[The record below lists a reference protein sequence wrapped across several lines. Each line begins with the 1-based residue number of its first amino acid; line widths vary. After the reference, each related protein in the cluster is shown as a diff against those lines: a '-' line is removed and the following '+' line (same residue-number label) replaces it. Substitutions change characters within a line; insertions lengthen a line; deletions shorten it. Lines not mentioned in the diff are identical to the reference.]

1 MTDAHTSDA
10 ERLPLSPRIP
20 SHPHT
25 LSPALPPACDVELCV
40 HCRDVSHI
48 VCVCGCVC
56 LWVRVFVCV
65 RGCMCLCV
73 FVGACACVCLWVL
86 VLVGACVCV
95 SCACRCW
102 SCVCIT
108 DIDHSPSVPVRLM
121 SVLQCV
127 AVCCGVLQCVA
138 VCCGVLQC
146 VAVCCSVL

>member
-73 FVGACACVCLWVL
+73 FVGACACVFLWVR
-86 VLVGACVCV
+86 VFVCACGCVCM
-95 SCACRCW
+95 
-102 SCVCIT
+102 CVVC
-108 DIDHSPSVPVRLM
+108 M
-121 SVLQCV
+121 QVLELCVHYRHRSQPFRPGTPYEYV
-127 AVCCGVLQCVA
+127 AVYCIGSKNFL
-138 VCCGVLQC
+138 GMHNEREG
-146 VAVCCSVL
+146 